1 MWYASAERG
10 ATGENDRVRM
20 TGSENVDWKKLMVNH
35 QDRKFVKLANLDA
48 IGHKNKC
55 KCRH

>member
-1 MWYASAERG
+1 MV
-10 ATGENDRVRM
+10 NQ
-20 TGSENVDWKKLMVNH
+20 LMVNH